1 MTDEEFLPKLREAFA
16 IEAKEH
22 LQAMTSGLLELEKS
36 PDAARRKTLIES
48 IYREAHSLKGAAGVV
63 NRSDVQSVC
72 QAMED
77 VFSDW
82 KRKPVRIPV
91 ESFDTLSDTTDLIG
105 RLLRMPDVAAL
116 ATDREQVSEVVRR
129 LSRLPHA
136 VAPQPLSAEPESPK
150 VAPEGRRTTEP
161 HLELPK
167 PPSIPNLPVP
177 EPPPEAEAPQLADA
191 VRVRM
196 VKMDSLLRKAEEMVA
211 VKLTASQHV
220 AEVRGLGEVLGEW
233 RSEWGRVRD
242 LARPGLVNQ
251 SASVLEKLG
260 AFLEWNQGYM
270 RSLEKRLSLLS
281 AAVVRDERGVGLLVD
296 DLLTDAKR
304 LVMLPFGTVLDL
316 LPKMTR
322 DIARAGGKE
331 VSLTLQGR
339 EVEID
344 KRILQDMKDPL
355 IHLVRNSV
363 DHGIE
368 KPAHRVAARK
378 PACGLITVAVS
389 QRDAGKIEILVKDD
403 GGGIS
408 AEMVKASAIR
418 AGTLAAEEAAQ
429 LDDTAA
435 LAHIFDSGVSTSPII
450 TEISGRGLG
459 MAIVR
464 DKVEKLGGSI
474 SIESVPG
481 TGTTFRIVLPVTLAT
496 FKGILVGSGGQS
508 LIIPTVNV
516 WRIKRIR
523 SDEIQTVE
531 NRATMLLD
539 GQPIAFVRLDEVL
552 ELPSRAV
559 AKEDGYADVLVL
571 GAADKRIG
579 FAVDEIQLEQEVLVK
594 NLGKPLLRVRNVAGA
609 TVLQTGT
616 PAVILNVADLLK
628 SAVRHGAGGS
638 AQVATP
644 SESSAT
650 PEMHARRVLVA
661 DDSVTS
667 RMLLKNILE
676 SSGYQVATA
685 VDGMDALMM
694 LKSREFDIV
703 VSDVEMPRMDGFDLT
718 AKIRADKKLAEL
730 PVVLVT
736 ALGSRE
742 HQERGIDVG
751 ADAYIVKSSFDQKNL
766 LEIIRKLV

>member
-1 MTDEEFLPKLREAFA
+1 
-16 IEAKEH
+16 
-22 LQAMTSGLLELEKS
+22 
-36 PDAARRKTLIES
+36 
-48 IYREAHSLKGAAGVV
+48 
-63 NRSDVQSVC
+63 
-72 QAMED
+72 
-77 VFSDW
+77 
-82 KRKPVRIPV
+82 
-91 ESFDTLSDTTDLIG
+91 
-105 RLLRMPDVAAL
+105 
-116 ATDREQVSEVVRR
+116 
-129 LSRLPHA
+129 
-136 VAPQPLSAEPESPK
+136 
-150 VAPEGRRTTEP
+150 
-161 HLELPK
+161 
-167 PPSIPNLPVP
+167 
-177 EPPPEAEAPQLADA
+177 
-191 VRVRM
+191 
-196 VKMDSLLRKAEEMVA
+196 
-211 VKLTASQHV
+211 
-220 AEVRGLGEVLGEW
+220 
-233 RSEWGRVRD
+233 
-242 LARPGLVNQ
+242 
-251 SASVLEKLG
+251 
-260 AFLEWNQGYM
+260 
-270 RSLEKRLSLLS
+270 
-281 AAVVRDERGVGLLVD
+281 
-296 DLLTDAKR
+296 
-304 LVMLPFGTVLDL
+304 
-316 LPKMTR
+316 
-322 DIARAGGKE
+322 
-331 VSLTLQGR
+331 
-339 EVEID
+339 
-344 KRILQDMKDPL
+344 
-355 IHLVRNSV
+355 
-363 DHGIE
+363 
-368 KPAHRVAARK
+368 
-378 PACGLITVAVS
+378 
-389 QRDAGKIEILVKDD
+389 
-403 GGGIS
+403 
-408 AEMVKASAIR
+408 
-418 AGTLAAEEAAQ
+418 
-429 LDDTAA
+429 
-435 LAHIFDSGVSTSPII
+435 
-450 TEISGRGLG
+450 
-459 MAIVR
+459 
-464 DKVEKLGGSI
+464 
-474 SIESVPG
+474 
-481 TGTTFRIVLPVTLAT
+481 
-496 FKGILVGSGGQS
+496 
-508 LIIPTVNV
+508 VNV